1 MCCRSQTKKHFIDST
16 EIYLSKSFKSKTKDE
31 LLFLKKAVSY
41 ADSSNV
47 DSLRRK
53 SNIRLGLRSFSSKN
67 TADLKLASK
76 NLIILYN
83 KNKDSI
89 SLAKFFH
96 FKALE
101 NRLNIEIDSAF
112 FYYQESK
119 RISQEIS
126 DSLSVGMR
134 LLSISNLQRE
144 AKDYLGSEISSIEAL
159 QYLEPKKAYKY
170 LESVYNNLGLISFE
184 LKEKEESLK
193 YYEESIKIN
202 SLTEESNRKE
212 TSYLYTINNI
222 GLLYQNENLHKK
234 AIDYFLQGLAF
245 ENIREKYPV
254 HYALL
259 LENLTY
265 SQYQLGEN
273 IFTLQRYEEVLEIR
287 KKYKVDDELST
298 THLNIADYYV
308 KTNQKS
314 KAKFHA
320 NEAIKYAQQ
329 THNNKRWLEA
339 LDLLSDLTT
348 GKQSKQYLEDYI
360 ALNDSLLQQERRKK
374 NQFAKIRYETGK
386 KEKENEVLKTEN
398 KEKQAEITYRKQQN
412 TISWLATGISILF
425 LLSSISF
432 FTSRRK
438 RLLYEA
444 QLQKAEAR
452 EHERKQIAKSL
463 HDEVAGDLRLLHRKL
478 EKSSLQEEAQKL
490 EFIKDNVRNLSHQLS
505 SVSFKEVP
513 FKDQIINL
521 ISDYFAPDFII
532 RANGLKEINW
542 EETNKSIK
550 RLLYL
555 SIRECI
561 QNCQKYAQASKM
573 TINFSIHKKSVLLEV
588 NDNGIGFDTNT
599 QKKGIGLQNL
609 QERVD
614 ELNGTLTV
622 ESNVGEGTQIHIQIP
637 LNA

>member
-1 MCCRSQTKKHFIDST
+1 MRLSFSFFFFIYFFVNAQQKDST
-16 EIYLSKSFKSKTKDE
+16 AIIKKETIDKGLKCYFKKDTQGVKE
-31 LLFLKKAVSY
+31 SYKK
-41 ADSSNV
+41 
-47 DSLRRK
+47 LHH
-53 SNIRLGLRSFSSKN
+53 
-67 TADLKLASK
+67 
-76 NLIILYN
+76 LYN
-83 KNKDSI
+83 KDKDSI
-89 SLAKFFH
+89 TLAKYYH
-96 FKALE
+96 YKALYY
-101 NRLNIEIDSAF
+101 RLSYVNDSSFYFYHQSKDIYKNIGDSI
-112 FYYQESK
+112 E
-119 RISQEIS
+119 
-126 DSLSVGMR
+126 VGRR
-134 LLSISNLQRE
+134 LVSMANFQRE

-170 LESVYNNLGLISFE
+170 LESVYNNLGLVSLE
-184 LKEKEESLK
+184 LKEKEEALK
-193 YYEESIKIN
+193 YYKESIKIN

-222 GLLYQNENLHKK
+222 GLLYQQDKEHKK
-234 AIDYFLQGLAF
+234 AIEYFLKGLAF
-245 ENIREKYPV
+245 DSIREKYSN

-265 SQYQLGEN
+265 SQAKLGKD
-273 IFTLQRYEEVLEIR
+273 ILVIDRYEQIIEIR
-287 KKYKVDDELST
+287 EKEKDYSNLSITHVLLAEYYKD
-298 THLNIADYYV
+298 
-308 KTNQKS
+308 NQNVL

-320 NEAIKYAQQ
+320 NKALKYAKQ
-329 THNNKRWLEA
+329 THNNKRLLEA
-339 LDLLSDLTT
+339 LDILSDVTK
-348 GKQSKQYLEDYI
+348 GKKSKKYLEEYI
-360 ALNDSLLQQERRKK
+360 TLNDSLFDQERRQK

-398 KEKQAEITYRKQQN
+398 TYRKQQN

-463 HDEVAGDLRLLHRKL
+463 HDEVAGDLRLLHKKL

-505 SVSFKEVP
+505 SVSFKKVA